1 MVRQNRSRHR
11 AYLYL
16 HYADHGQGHGG
27 GAAPEAGDIVD
38 HSKAG
43 NEIPAFLCISIRSIE
58 IRCHGII
65 LLSSVPDEVPD
76 RIRKHRSQQRWR

>member
-16 HYADHGQGHGG
+16 HYADHGQRHGG
-27 GAAPEAGDIVD
+27 GAAPKTGNIVD

-43 NEIPAFLCISIRSIE
+43 NEIPAFMSSSITIVSITF
-58 IRCHGII
+58 HGII

-76 RIRKHRSQQRWR
+76 KGRLPKQLPRQH